1 VPDVDELLLARQ
13 DGLQAE
19 AALARA
25 DLRLDQA
32 LSEVGRP
39 VLVGSA
45 ALGLMV
51 RRDLDI
57 TVVTPA
63 LDLNSVL
70 RLGARMANHPRV
82 REVVFRNDTGGWNL
96 DLGYPDGLYL
106 GLRYRSPA
114 GKDWTIDLW
123 FVDEPDRQPDLAHLR
138 TLPGRLTPTTRAA
151 IIRIKDS
158 WWNHPKVQ
166 PSVSSHDIYSAVLDG
181 DVRTVDQFV
190 QWLAHRPD

>member
-45 ALGLMV
+45 GLGLMV

-138 TLPGRLTPTTRAA
+138 TLSVRLTSTTRSA
-151 IIRIKDS
+151 ILRIKDS

-166 PSVSSHDIYSAVLDG
+166 PRVCSYDIYSAVPDG

-190 QWLAHRPD
+190 QWLARRPD

>member
-1 VPDVDELLLARQ
+1 VPDVDEQLLARQ
-13 DGLQAE
+13 DRLQAE
-19 AALARA
+19 ADLARA

-57 TVVTPA
+57 TVVAP
-63 LDLNSVL
+63 VL
-70 RLGARMANHPRV
+70 EMNAVWRLGARMATHPRV
-82 REVVFRNDTGGWNL
+82 REVVFRNDTGSWNL

-106 GLRYRSPA
+106 GLRYRSPT

>member
-1 VPDVDELLLARQ
+1 VPDLDEQLLQRQ
-13 DGLQAE
+13 TRLQAE
-19 AALARA
+19 ADLARA
-25 DLRLDQA
+25 DLGLDQA
-32 LSEVGRP
+32 LSELGRP

-57 TVVTPA
+57 TVVAPV
-63 LDLNSVL
+63 LDMNSVW
-70 RLGARMANHPRV
+70 RLGALMATHPRV
-82 REVVFRNDTGGWNL
+82 REVLFRNDTGQWNIGP
-96 DLGYPDGLYL
+96 GYPDGLYL

-114 GKDWTIDLW
+114 GKDWTVDLW

-138 TLPGRLTPTTRAA
+138 TLSVQLTPTTRTV
-151 IIRIKDS
+151 ILRIKDS
-158 WWNHPKVQ
+158 WWNHPTVQ
-166 PSVSSHDIYSAVLDG
+166 PRVSSHDIYSAVLDG

>member
-1 VPDVDELLLARQ
+1 VPDLDEQLLQRQ
-13 DGLQAE
+13 TRLQAE
-19 AALARA
+19 ADLARA
-25 DLRLDQA
+25 DLGLDQA
-32 LSEVGRP
+32 LSELGRP

-57 TVVTPA
+57 TVVVA
-63 LDLNSVL
+63 VLDLSSVW
-70 RLGARMANHPRV
+70 RLGALMATHPRV
-82 REVVFRNDTGGWNL
+82 REVLFRNDTGQWNI

-114 GKDWTIDLW
+114 DKDWTVDLW

-138 TLPGRLTPTTRAA
+138 TLSVQLTPTTRTA
-151 IIRIKDS
+151 ILRIKDS
-158 WWNHPKVQ
+158 WWNHATVQ
-166 PSVSSHDIYSAVLDG
+166 PRVSSHDIYSAVLDG

-190 QWLAHRPD
+190 QWLAHRPG